1 MHNKYVEYLYS
12 RGLSDATIKAFDLG
26 FCDDRG
32 RCSHPEYAPH
42 VDFRFYNSVLFPIKD
57 LYNNLVAVA
66 SRSVD
71 AKMYIHSKYSKK
83 KHLFGLN
90 VTHRDILKTGKVF
103 VVEGNFDLLVLYE
116 HGITNAVAMLGSKLS
131 ISQISLL
138 ARFADEIIIAADGD
152 KPGQECASKLAMML
166 ENNSVAHRILSLPLG
181 SDPDSFVKQN
191 GTAAFLERI
200 SPDLLTRTK
209 NL

>member
-1 MHNKYVEYLYS
+1 MHNRYVEYLYS

-26 FCDDRG
+26 FCDEHG
-32 RCSHPEYAPH
+32 RCSHLEYMDH
-42 VDFRFYNSVLFPIKD
+42 IDFRFHNSVLFPIKD

-71 AKMYIHSKYSKK
+71 TKMYIHSKYSKK

-103 VVEGNFDLLVLYE
+103 VVEGNFDLLTLYE
-116 HGITNAVAMLGSKLS
+116 YGITNVVAMLGSKLS

-138 ARFADEIIIAADGD
+138 VRFADEIIIAADGD
-152 KPGQECASKLAMML
+152 KPGQECAYKLATML
-166 ENNSVAHRILSLPLG
+166 KENNVTHKILSLPFG
-181 SDPDSFVKQN
+181 SDPDSFIRQN
-191 GTAAFLERI
+191 GSDAFLECI
-200 SPDLLTRTK
+200 SPDLLARTN

>member
-1 MHNKYVEYLYS
+1 MPNKYINYLYS
-12 RGLSDATIKAFDLG
+12 RGISDATIKAFDLG
-26 FCDDRG
+26 YCDSSG
-32 RCSHPEYAPH
+32 ICSHPEYAVH
-42 VDFRFYNSVLFPIKD
+42 VDFRFYDSVLFPVKD

-71 AKMYIHSKYSKK
+71 TKKYIHSKYSKK

-90 VTHRDILKTGKVF
+90 VTHRDILRTGKVF

-116 HGITNAVAMLGSKLS
+116 HGITNVVAMLGSKLS
-131 ISQISLL
+131 MTQISLL

-152 KPGQECASKLAMML
+152 KPGQECANKLASML
-166 ENNSVAHRILSLPLG
+166 KNNSIAHRVLSLPFG
-181 SDPDSFVKQN
+181 SDPDSFIKQN
-191 GTAAFLERI
+191 SSAAFLERI
-200 SPDLLTRTK
+200 SPDLLARTK